1 MDGCQNLGIEPSAPL
16 IVGASCS
23 VMFGPIKR
31 GRSMLLRADQHNR
44 LAEIYE
50 EAAADQ
56 SHTPED
62 RAFLAD
68 KAARFRFCARIA
80 EEKAKGRRL
89 N

>member
-1 MDGCQNLGIEPSAPL
+1 
-16 IVGASCS
+16 
-23 VMFGPIKR
+23 
-31 GRSMLLRADQHNR
+31 MLLRADQHNR

-56 SHTPED
+56 SHSPEN

-68 KAARFRFCARIA
+68 KAARFRWLARVA
-80 EEKAKGRRL
+80 EEKAKARRL

>member
-1 MDGCQNLGIEPSAPL
+1 
-16 IVGASCS
+16 
-23 VMFGPIKR
+23 
-31 GRSMLLRADQHNR
+31 MLLTADQHNR
-44 LAEIYE
+44 LAEIY

-80 EEKAKGRRL
+80 AEKAKARRL